1 MTPITEEIQQL
12 SNIQHK
18 SKVEIWN
25 SIARSI
31 AFRLSY
37 DIIRGKLN
45 MLKN

>member
-1 MTPITEEIQQL
+1 MAPINEKIIQL

-31 AFRLSY
+31 AFKLSY
-37 DIIRGKLN
+37 DIIRSKLK

>member
-1 MTPITEEIQQL
+1 MTPIIQEIQEL
-12 SNIQHK
+12 SNIKHK
-18 SKVEIWN
+18 SQVKIWN